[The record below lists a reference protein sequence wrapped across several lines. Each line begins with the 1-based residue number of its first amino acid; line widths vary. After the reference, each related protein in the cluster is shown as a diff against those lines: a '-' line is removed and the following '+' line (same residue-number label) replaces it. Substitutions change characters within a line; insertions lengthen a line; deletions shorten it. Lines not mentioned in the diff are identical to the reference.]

1 MARKKRTTHSSGL
14 CRKRVTLGHN
24 PKTGEPIRKSV
35 YGHTMQEVENKIAK
49 LRIERGMGVCLTD
62 DRTTW
67 HYWAEAWKKLTEPS
81 VSAGTWLNYE
91 TALKH
96 LSVFDGEKIS
106 KITSLEIESFI
117 NEKFKEGY
125 SKRTLALLRGTASR
139 VFKTAKRNN
148 AVLQNPCEDVSIPKS
163 APVTSRCAI
172 SKEVQEK
179 LWNLQPMASDSPER
193 AARLKLI
200 RMFALIQ
207 LSCGLRRG
215 EAAGLQW
222 RDINLKRRDISIS
235 RSLDFKT
242 GRLKG
247 PKSAAGNRCVPIPD
261 RLIPELKAWKRGHS
275 AGLFVF
281 EYHGKLLTSTEF
293 VDLWSLL
300 LDELNNIALSD
311 RIKDGIAAGK
321 RTGRRRKLFRPI
333 AFTSHQLRHT
343 FASNAIAAGIDVRSV
358 QYLLGH
364 ASPEMT
370 LAVYTHASPR
380 ALSEARQKLNE
391 YDSFKESNG
400 VNSVQKGQ

>member
-1 MARKKRTTHSSGL
+1 M
-14 CRKRVTLGHN
+14 
-24 PKTGEPIRKSV
+24 
-35 YGHTMQEVENKIAK
+35 
-49 LRIERGMGVCLTD
+49 
-62 DRTTW
+62 
-67 HYWAEAWKKLTEPS
+67 
-81 VSAGTWLNYE
+81 
-91 TALKH
+91 
-96 LSVFDGEKIS
+96 
-106 KITSLEIESFI
+106 
-117 NEKFKEGY
+117 
-125 SKRTLALLRGTASR
+125 RGTASR
-139 VFKTAKRNN
+139 VFQLARKNHAIAADPVADTC
-148 AVLQNPCEDVSIPKS
+148 VPKS
-163 APVTSRCAI
+163 APATTRCAI
-172 SKEVQEK
+172 SKETQEK
-179 LWNLQPMASDSPER
+179 LWNLQPMESDSPER

-261 RLIPELKAWKRGHS
+261 RLLTALREWKRGHS

-281 EYHGKLLTSTEF
+281 EYHGKLLTTTEF

-321 RTGRRRKLFRPI
+321 RTGRRHKMFRPI

-370 LAVYTHASPR
+370 LAIYTHASPR
-380 ALSEARQKLNE
+380 ALSEARDKLNA
-391 YDSFKESNG
+391 YNSNKESNG
-400 VNSVQKGQ
+400 VNSVQSGQ